1 SEVTQDEFENLSD
14 GYIVVIHK
22 SPTTKG
28 NNGENSENAI
38 IENRFFST
46 ENEYV
51 EFGKKYGHD
60 FEKSLAF
67 EKIMSEYAIS
77 SGAIQEY
84 EKTGI
89 LPKWYSEKEKLTYDS
104 IFKEEKEL
112 NN

>member
-1 SEVTQDEFENLSD
+1 
-14 GYIVVIHK
+14 
-22 SPTTKG
+22 
-28 NNGENSENAI
+28 
-38 IENRFFST
+38 
-46 ENEYV
+46 EYV

-112 NN
+112 NNAKASLVIALFEHHFVSGSGAGNSIVMAAAYAVMPPGWNDRVS